1 MLFKFKKFLMYFV
14 LFIKFKLNFSD
25 IDECISNPCHTNAEC
40 KDGINSY
47 SCKCKEGFKGDGI
60 SCTGNL
66 HEK

>member
-40 KDGINSY
+40 KDGIN
-47 SCKCKEGFKGDGI
+47 
-60 SCTGNL
+60 
-66 HEK
+66 